1 MKNTHISILTAAS
14 IALLAG
20 TALGQTYDQGT
31 LDRQRPRLD
40 DTTIAPS
47 TNGWL
52 NDSQTWRFW
61 SWELNSSVNDTY
73 KHPNMQRWIQ
83 YRIREESLN
92 NGAINYSGTNGLDS
106 QAQAIANEIVSRYNS
121 SNNDAIADGEYAIC
135 FLNIRNLDLHDHPD
149 DDLNDSILLW
159 NPDRSPQP
167 GAEPWGNFVSHPETP
182 ARASVWRS
190 HGVSLADTAIEY
202 LTDEIVARVEA
213 QIPSFPVPIRLFFDE
228 ERGRQHGANSLDNL
242 GAMESVFSNFSQYFY
257 EEMFGNYNLWDN
269 SPSSTTAFEV
279 FTNAP
284 FAFVLGWNDADVE
297 YVPRAPIPQYV
308 GTKDSNGDWD
318 HPTHQRPHFDFEFYP
333 MYNLYNNIL
342 NTSTDGALEAAFD
355 HPLTDPSWGNP
366 KWSNYNTS
374 VYFSSAYPKSSHTQR
389 GVLHGTW
396 PPHRAFGWAQSEQI
410 GSGSIQSPVLYPPSN
425 YHENELEGDFH
436 PDPGIVI
443 PTQSE
448 KEARAWIRYSRMQ
461 LDHQIFSFPELDTIG
476 LSAPRHIAPWVTRV
490 GTLVYRPSVG
500 NDLTIT
506 TKENVRDI
514 VALCKAKGINE
525 ILFWG
530 NPNNEHYTTD
540 DGCNTG
546 NTDEEKR
553 QHNWDSTNDLLSQVY
568 EYTLNAVWFDTG
580 NRNLTA
586 DEVESLTFSE
596 EHALDLAPI
605 SGPNGTQVQFSAEF
619 DIGSITALGD
629 QYTVICEVIDGGGP
643 WANATYTL
651 EIYNYKTTS
660 YQTITDS
667 PIEWYSNSTRRV
679 EFSDDPNNPNG
690 YADDWSRSFD
700 DQNALPTGSSV
711 YDRKKIAVWKN
722 FALPIGSAQISNY
735 TQSGKMKVRITANH
749 STPLQIGQNAD
760 PLRVDLVQLYE
771 TECANNNVAAAS
783 QSRPGDMN
791 NDQRIDAADLMKF
804 MQAFVANPS
813 DDLDLN
819 NDGLVDINDIKH
831 LTSLIQ

>member
-1 MKNTHISILTAAS
+1 MQSIKASTLWTAAP
-14 IALLAG
+14 ICLLAG
-20 TALGQTYDQGT
+20 SALGQTYDQGT
-31 LDRQRPRLD
+31 IDRQRLRLD
-40 DTTIAPS
+40 DATIAPS

-52 NDSQTWRFW
+52 NDSQTNRFW
-61 SWELNSSVNDTY
+61 AWELNSSVNDTY
-73 KHPNMQRWIQ
+73 KHPSMQRWIHHVLE
-83 YRIREESLN
+83 YESLN
-92 NGAINYSGTNGLDS
+92 RNGTITINYSGTKGLDS
-106 QAQAIANEIVSRYNS
+106 QAQSIADEIVTRYNS
-121 SNNDAIADGEYAIC
+121 SGNDAIADGEYAIC

-167 GAEPWGNFVSHPETP
+167 GAESWSNFVSHPETP

-190 HGVSLADTAIEY
+190 NGVSLADTAIEY

-242 GAMESVFSNFSQYFY
+242 GAMESVLSDTSRVYSEQ
-257 EEMFGNYNLWDN
+257 MFGNYNLWD
-269 SPSSTTAFEV
+269 STPTYTTALEV
-279 FTNAP
+279 FTNVP
-284 FAFVLGWNDADVE
+284 LAFMLGWNDADQVYRPDNHAE
-297 YVPRAPIPQYV
+297 IPQYV
-308 GTKDSNGDWD
+308 ASNYV
-318 HPTHQRPHFDFEFYP
+318 HQRPHFDFEFYP

-476 LSAPRHIAPWVTRV
+476 FSAPRHIAPWVTRV

-568 EYTLNAVWFDTG
+568 AYTLNAVWFDTG

-679 EFSDDPNNPNG
+679 EFSDSASDGFNG
-690 YADDWSRSFD
+690 YANDWARPFD
-700 DQNALPTGSSV
+700 DQGLLPSGSTV
-711 YDRKKIAVWKN
+711 YDRKKITVWKN
-722 FALPIGSAQISNY
+722 FVLPIGSAQIGNY
-735 TQSGKMKVRITANH
+735 TQGGKMKARITAIH
-749 STPLQIGQNAD
+749 SIPLQIGQTTD
-760 PLRVDLVQLYE
+760 PLRVDLIQLYE
-771 TECANNNVAAAS
+771 TECANNNIAAAS
-783 QSRPGDMN
+783 QPLLGDIN

-813 DDLDLN
+813 SDLDLN

-831 LTSLIQ
+831 LNSLIQ